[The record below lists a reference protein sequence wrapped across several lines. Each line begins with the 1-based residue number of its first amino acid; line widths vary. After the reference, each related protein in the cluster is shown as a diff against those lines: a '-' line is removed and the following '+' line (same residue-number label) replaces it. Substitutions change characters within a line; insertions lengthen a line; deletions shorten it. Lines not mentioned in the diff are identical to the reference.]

1 VGRAI
6 QDSKQ
11 RTLVTSAT
19 VNWDLRDLFRIFMY
33 ESPEGERPDVRFRTA
48 TMTVMKEIMA
58 RAAFD
63 AHVRHEVTT
72 RGCNAGTSET
82 VVGEELAAL
91 RQMPS

>member
-48 TMTVMKEIMA
+48 TMTVVKEIMA
-58 RAAFD
+58 RVGFD

-72 RGCNAGTSET
+72 RGATPVPARRLS
-82 VVGEELAAL
+82 ARAL
-91 RQMPS
+91 RCHDKCSA